1 MMVKT
6 LTMTQAVILGVKVCI
21 IHLFVSVKTKNLT
34 QQNREVSMIG
44 YVILA
49 LAVMVAIGWGLIY
62 MIGANIGDCCS
73 GDCNQGRTCDC
84 KDETSGN

>member
-1 MMVKT
+1 MVKT
-6 LTMTQAVILGVKVCI
+6 LIMTRVATLGVKVCI

-49 LAVMVAIGWGLIY
+49 LAVMVAIGWGLVY
-62 MIGANIGDCCS
+62 MVGTNGGCCS

-84 KDETSGN
+84 KDETSGD

>member
-1 MMVKT
+1 
-6 LTMTQAVILGVKVCI
+6 
-21 IHLFVSVKTKNLT
+21 
-34 QQNREVSMIG
+34 MIG

-73 GDCNQGRTCDC
+73 GDCNQGRNCDC